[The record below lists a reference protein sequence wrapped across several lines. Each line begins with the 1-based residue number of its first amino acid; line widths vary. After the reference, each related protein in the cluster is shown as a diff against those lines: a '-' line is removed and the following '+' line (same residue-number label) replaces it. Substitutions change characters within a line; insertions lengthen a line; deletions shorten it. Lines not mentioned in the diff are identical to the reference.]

1 MFSLRGVDALQPD
14 AVLGVSA
21 IEDGDAVAI
30 GYLNDLAREGV
41 GGAFLPLLAPA

>member
-1 MFSLRGVDALQPD
+1 MLDVGV
-14 AVLGVSA
+14 

-30 GYLNDLAREGV
+30 GYLDDLAREGV